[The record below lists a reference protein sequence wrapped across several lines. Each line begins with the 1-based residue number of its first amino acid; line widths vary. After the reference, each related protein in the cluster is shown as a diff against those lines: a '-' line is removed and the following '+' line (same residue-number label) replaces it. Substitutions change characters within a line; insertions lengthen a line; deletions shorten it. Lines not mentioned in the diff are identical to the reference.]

1 MTGAPQMGLAAPS
14 SPARLNLGCG
24 HDVRQG
30 WVNLDIAPLPGV
42 DVVHDL
48 DQLPLP
54 FEDAVFDEIDCKDV
68 LEHVELVPVM
78 RELHRIL
85 APGAS
90 LRIAVPHFTSNNFY
104 IDPTHRKAFSAF
116 TFEFFVRESA
126 FDRDYYFDFHFSRLE
141 DVRITFGRR
150 LQPWNWAMEKL
161 ANVNSFTQRGYEA
174 TFASR
179 LFPAINVEATL
190 VK

>member
-1 MTGAPQMGLAAPS
+1 MSGGNGLSLATRDTQ
-14 SPARLNLGCG
+14 ARLNVGCG
-24 HDVRQG
+24 HDVRRG
-30 WVNLDIAPLPGV
+30 WVNLDRAALPGV

-54 FEDAVFDEIDCKDV
+54 FEDGAFDEVECKDV
-68 LEHVELVPVM
+68 LEHVDLVPVM

-85 APGAS
+85 GAGGR
-90 LRIAVPHFTSNNFY
+90 LRVAVPHFTSNNFY
-104 IDPTHRKAFSAF
+104 IDPTHRRAFSAF
-116 TFEFFVRESA
+116 TLEFFVRGSS

-141 DVRITFGRR
+141 DVTITFGRR
-150 LQPWNWAMEKL
+150 LQPWNRVVQRL
-161 ANVNSFTQRGYEA
+161 VNLSPFTQRGYEA
-174 TFASR
+174 TFLSR

>member
-1 MTGAPQMGLAAPS
+1 MSAGTEMSLAAPAA
-14 SPARLNLGCG
+14 PARLNVGCG
-24 HDVRQG
+24 HDVRDG
-30 WVNLDIAPLPGV
+30 WVNLDIAALPGV

-48 DQLPLP
+48 DVVPLP
-54 FEDAVFDEIDCKDV
+54 FEDGAFGEIECKDV
-68 LEHVELVPVM
+68 LEHVDLVPVM

-85 APGAS
+85 MPGGR
-90 LRIAVPHFTSNNFY
+90 LRVAVPHFTSNNFY

-116 TFEFFVRESA
+116 TLEFFVRESD

-150 LQPWNWAMEKL
+150 LQPWNVAMEFL
-161 ANVNSFTQRGYEA
+161 VNRSSFTRRGYES
-174 TFASR
+174 TFLSR
-179 LFPAINVEATL
+179 LFPAINVEAAL